1 MIKRLRNR
9 FIRIAMLSVT
19 AVMLLLTIILNVA
32 NYVSTDSDLKQ
43 TLSLIYENE
52 GTIPHSRFQL
62 PDSADAPTPPEN
74 GGGSGDIVPAPP
86 DGADDSQT
94 PQAPPDDKIARREG
108 PFTAETPFSTRFFV
122 LRYTSDGTLTQE
134 NLDNIASVTAEDTQ
148 EYLSA
153 ALVHGAGYGYCGSY
167 RFFVA
172 QTDDGEN
179 IAIFLDC
186 YHELRAMRVVLVW
199 SLLADAACILL
210 VFLLVVLLSRRAID
224 PAVRSAQQQ
233 KQFITDAS
241 HELKTP
247 ITVIATSLKV
257 LEMETGKQKWIDKAM
272 AQTEKLTSLVN
283 SLVTLSRMDEEDS
296 PLKMEDFP
304 VSDAVRETAES
315 FTDFA
320 ASKGHELHLSITDG
334 PPIAAT
340 STPCAS
346 SSRSCSTTR
355 SNMHCR
361 IPPLNSRSKRRSAV
375 SSSARRTPA
384 RMLLRKTRRSSSTAF
399 TVPIN
404 PARRAAASASAF
416 RSRARSPR
424 GTTAPSAPS
433 RTTGRSPSPPSSNKR
448 LLGKKTLR
456 RSSAKR
462 FPYQRLFFPPVT
474 VSMAQAINFF
484 AAGEASL
491 SDGTEMP
498 SVTNCGRSNGTS
510 ATVPLHLR
518 EMSRW
523 LKLTPSPAST
533 ML

>member
-1 MIKRLRNR
+1 MIKKLRSR

-19 AVMLLLTIILNVA
+19 AVMLLLTIILNTA
-32 NYVSTDSDLKQ
+32 NYISTDSDLKQ

-74 GGGSGDIVPAPP
+74 DDGNGDIAPALP
-86 DGADDSQT
+86 DDADDTQT

-167 RFFVA
+167 RYFVA
-172 QTDDGEN
+172 QEDGEN

-224 PAVRSAQQQ
+224 PVVRSAQQQ

-296 PLKMEDFP
+296 PLRMEDFP
-304 VSDAVRETAES
+304 VSDAVRETAET
-315 FTDFA
+315 FVDFA

-334 PPIAAT
+334 LTYRGDEYAVRQLVSILLDNAVKYALPDSPIEFSLEKAKRGVVLR
-340 STPCAS
+340 S
-346 SSRSCSTTR
+346 SNACEDVAPENAQKLFDRFYRADQSRSSG
-355 SNMHCR
+355 SGFG
-361 IPPLNSRSKRRSAV
+361 IGLS
-375 SSSARRTPA
+375 
-384 RMLLRKTRRSSSTAF
+384 
-399 TVPIN
+399 I
-404 PARRAAASASAF
+404 
-416 RSRARSPR
+416 ARSIAEGHHGSIR
-424 GTTAPSAPS
+424 AQFDGERIEFVAE
-433 RTTGRSPSPPSSNKR
+433 
-448 LLGKKTLR
+448 LR
-456 RSSAKR
+456 
-462 FPYQRLFFPPVT
+462 
-474 VSMAQAINFF
+474 
-484 AAGEASL
+484 
-491 SDGTEMP
+491 
-498 SVTNCGRSNGTS
+498 
-510 ATVPLHLR
+510 
-518 EMSRW
+518 
-523 LKLTPSPAST
+523 
-533 ML
+533 